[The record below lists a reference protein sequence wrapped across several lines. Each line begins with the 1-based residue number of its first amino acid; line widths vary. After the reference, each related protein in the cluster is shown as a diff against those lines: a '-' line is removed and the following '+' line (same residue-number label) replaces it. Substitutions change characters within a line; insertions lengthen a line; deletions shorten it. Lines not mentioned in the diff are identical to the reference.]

1 MVASSKPSSLPA
13 RISRDLHLTADL
25 AASDPTGAAHLA
37 EALQYRQSVVRAGA
51 QPLRVSEHRPQPGQ
65 PFGRE
70 QVIQRQG
77 EIAFGRVGKVGVD
90 LDDLH
95 VRDEQQRRVVQRVG
109 VIEQLPVGALQVTV
123 GALVLERKEA
133 LLLDVGKAV
142 AAQGLV
148 GARLKGEPL
157 PRGVGLRRRGMP
169 HHTAQVR

>member
-1 MVASSKPSSLPA
+1 
-13 RISRDLHLTADL
+13 
-25 AASDPTGAAHLA
+25 
-37 EALQYRQSVVRAGA
+37 
-51 QPLRVSEHRPQPGQ
+51 
-65 PFGRE
+65 
-70 QVIQRQG
+70 
-77 EIAFGRVGKVGVD
+77 VD